1 MGPRTEVIS
10 KGLEPCLRAS
20 PWVLYQYSGI
30 QGEYRG
36 SWVSR
41 VVPGAP
47 REGDGQSMDNSQHQ
61 GMSHDAMDMDQG
73 QRNGEDK
80 P

>member
-1 MGPRTEVIS
+1 MDLDELKPGMKLHVEIQRNGDKHYVIS
-10 KGLEPCLRAS
+10 QIHRLD
-20 PWVLYQYSGI
+20 Q
-30 QGEYRG
+30 
-36 SWVSR
+36 VSED
-41 VVPGAP
+41 AP

-73 QRNGEDK
+73 QRKGEDK